1 MSTPLHVL
9 ILEDLVADAELIVHE
24 LERADFDPLWVR
36 VQTEHEFQT
45 YLHAGLDLIV
55 ADYTLPQFNAVD
67 ALQILKARD
76 LDIPF
81 IVITGTVSEDV
92 VSELMREGAV
102 DYLLKD
108 RPARL
113 GQSVRH
119 ALDQKRLREEKRTAQ
134 EALRRYNTEL
144 EATIHARTAE
154 LERALA
160 KERELN
166 ELKARFVSMISHE
179 FRTPLAIIQSASD
192 ILNRYESQITPERKR
207 EQLEEIQHQIK
218 RLTTLLEEILTIS
231 RSQSVGLQLQRT
243 SVDIE
248 TLIAE
253 VAHDM
258 EPVLSKRELQ
268 MMVQGASRDVSVDY
282 NLMKQVIGNLIS
294 NAAKFSPDSSC
305 LHLNVIYQPNQVQ
318 IQVVDEGIGIPP
330 EDCDHIF
337 DLFHRARNAVNIPGT
352 GLGLA
357 IVKQVMEA
365 HGGQVALESE
375 MGHGTTFTLTLPTSE
390 AAAHN
395 WPASP
400 ETGVNQNGP
409 QERGPFS

>member
-1 MSTPLHVL
+1 MKDNEAPLMSTPLHVL
-9 ILEDLVADAELIVHE
+9 ILEDLAADAELIIHE

-36 VQTEHEFQT
+36 VQTEQEYET

-55 ADYTLPQFNAVD
+55 ADYTLPQFNALV
-67 ALQILKARD
+67 ALRILKAHD

-81 IVITGTVSEDV
+81 IVITGTVSEEV
-92 VSELMREGAV
+92 VAEVMREGAA

-119 ALDQKRLREEKRTAQ
+119 ALEQKRLREEKRTAQ
-134 EALRRYNTEL
+134 EALRRYNVEL
-144 EATIHARTAE
+144 EATIHSRTAE
-154 LERALA
+154 LEQALA
-160 KERELN
+160 KEREVN

-192 ILNRYESQITPERKR
+192 ILNRYESQITLERKR
-207 EQLEEIQHQIK
+207 EELEEIQHQIR
-218 RLTTLLEEILTIS
+218 RLTTLLDEILTIS
-231 RSQSVGLQLQRT
+231 RSQSVGLQLQRMP
-243 SVDIE
+243 VDIE

-258 EPVLSKRELQ
+258 EPVLSHRELQ
-268 MMVQGASRDVSVDY
+268 MMVQGVSREVSLDY

-305 LHLNVIYQPNQVQ
+305 LNLNVNFQPRQVV
-318 IQVVDEGIGIPP
+318 IQVTDEGIGIPE
-330 EDCDHIF
+330 EDCQHIF
-337 DLFHRARNAVNIPGT
+337 DLFHRARNAINIPGT

-357 IVKQVMEA
+357 IVKQVMDA
-365 HGGQVALESE
+365 HGGQVRVESHL
-375 MGHGTTFTLTLPTSE
+375 GHGTTFTLTLPTSE
-390 AAAHN
+390 AVA
-395 WPASP
+395 
-400 ETGVNQNGP
+400 
-409 QERGPFS
+409 